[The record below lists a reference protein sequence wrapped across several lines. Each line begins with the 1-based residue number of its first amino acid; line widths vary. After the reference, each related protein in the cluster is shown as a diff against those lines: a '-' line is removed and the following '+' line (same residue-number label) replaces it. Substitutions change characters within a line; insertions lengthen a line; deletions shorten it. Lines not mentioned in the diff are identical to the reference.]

1 MEQLQLKP
9 SRANNILG
17 LFLTNQPNLV
27 KSCNT
32 IPGISDHNM
41 IIVDTD
47 LKPRYNKPKRREI
60 NIFKKANWDQIKTDI
75 IDLGTRIIQS
85 KTSVEEKWTELKN
98 GINNTLGLNV
108 PKKLTPN
115 RHNLPWLSNK
125 DKKMIRKKHQLFQ
138 RAKKTERTEN
148 WNKYRLQKR
157 VT

>member
-1 MEQLQLKP
+1 MEY
-9 SRANNILG
+9 
-17 LFLTNQPNLV
+17 FT
-27 KSCNT
+27 
-32 IPGISDHNM
+32 
-41 IIVDTD
+41 
-47 LKPRYNKPKRREI
+47 
-60 NIFKKANWDQIKTDI
+60 
-75 IDLGTRIIQS
+75 